1 MAEKDREEIQNMGGL
16 LSWKSSELKTRNHPG
31 SKVTLSGSTTLPI
44 LLIDGIPPQVHDA
57 NPMPFGSSD
66 ADID

>member
-1 MAEKDREEIQNMGGL
+1 MAEKDREEIQNTGGL

-31 SKVTLSGSTTLPI
+31 SKVTLSRSTTLPI
-44 LLIDGIPPQVHDA
+44 LLIDGIPQVHDA
-57 NPMPFGSSD
+57 NPMPFGRSD